1 MDLDNRHLVHSE
13 HAIVVEIRLHGAAVL
28 ERDLAE
34 ERGREPEGDGA
45 LDLRFHS
52 QGVNDAPAL
61 ERRDDAMHARRVA
74 VQRHLGNLCA
84 DAAERL
90 VHRDAARASFRQ
102 RASPA
107 RFRRGEIEHGSHA
120 RIRREELA
128 AKL

>member
-1 MDLDNRHLVHSE
+1 M
-13 HAIVVEIRLHGAAVL
+13 EIRLHGAAVL

-45 LDLRFHS
+45 LDLGFHS

-61 ERRDDAMHARRVA
+61 ERRDDAMHARHVA

-90 VHRDAARASFRQ
+90 VHRDAARAPFRK

-107 RFRRGEIEHGSHA
+107 RFLGGEVEDLPHA
-120 RIRREELA
+120 RVVREEVA
-128 AKL
+128 TKL